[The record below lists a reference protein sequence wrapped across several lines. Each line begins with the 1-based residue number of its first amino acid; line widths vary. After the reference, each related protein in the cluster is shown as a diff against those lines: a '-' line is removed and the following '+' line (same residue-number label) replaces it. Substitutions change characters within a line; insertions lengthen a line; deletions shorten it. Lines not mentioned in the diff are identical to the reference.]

1 MTKTIIITSDRP
13 FKGQATDPVAVKE
26 PPEAPKVM
34 HQRRKN
40 TTTTKTPGGGDPV
53 VHKVEGE

>member
-1 MTKTIIITSDRP
+1 MTKTIIIPDRP
-13 FKGQATDPVAVKE
+13 FKGQAVEPVAVKE

-40 TTTTKTPGGGDPV
+40 TTKTPRGGDPV
-53 VHKVEGE
+53 FHKVEGE

>member
-1 MTKTIIITSDRP
+1 MTKTIIISDRP
-13 FKGQATDPVAVKE
+13 FKGQEVNPVAVKE

-34 HQRRKN
+34 RQRRKN
-40 TTTTKTPGGGDPV
+40 TTKTPGGGDPV

>member
-1 MTKTIIITSDRP
+1 MTKTIIISDLP
-13 FKGQATDPVAVKE
+13 FKGQEAEPVAVKK

-34 HQRRKN
+34 RQRRKN
-40 TTTTKTPGGGDPV
+40 TTKTPGGGDPV